1 MIVHVLS
8 GYIASLP
15 PLIQSDVLFSNI
27 SAEEF
32 PSNLS

>member
-1 MIVHVLS
+1 MIVHVFLA
-8 GYIASLP
+8 GLP
-15 PLIQSDVLFSNI
+15 LIIQSDVLFSNI